1 MSALGFDH
9 HGEGGAAALEFA
21 LILLP
26 LVLLVGGIIDFGFG
40 FNAQV
45 GLTHASREGAR
56 VEAIGTGDGAAAAED
71 AFTPL
76 AVTNVNATVTQSCP
90 DEPDDDDDAEV
101 TISADYSPFFVG
113 LLPIPD
119 PLTLT
124 GQAVMR
130 CGG

>member
-1 MSALGFDH
+1 M
-9 HGEGGAAALEFA
+9 EFA
-21 LILLP
+21 LILIP
-26 LVLLVGGIIDFGFG
+26 LLLLVGGIIDFGFG

-45 GLTHASREGAR
+45 GLTHAAREGVR

-71 AFTPL
+71 AFTNA
-76 AVTNVNATVTQSCP
+76 AVSNVSAQVTQTCP
-90 DEPDDDDDAEV
+90 DDPDDGDDAEV

>member
-1 MSALGFDH
+1 MSVPGFDH
-9 HGEGGAAALEFA
+9 HRERGAAAVEFA

-45 GLTHASREGAR
+45 GLTHASREGVR
-56 VEAIGTGDGAAAAED
+56 VEAIGTGDGAQAAED
-71 AFTPL
+71 AFTAL
-76 AVTNVNATVTQSCP
+76 VVTNIQADVTQSCP
-90 DEPDDDDDAEV
+90 AEPEDDDDAQV
-101 TISADYSPFFVG
+101 TITADYSPFFVG

-119 PLTLT
+119 PLPLT